1 MSPSFNHAY
10 IGANLVLLF
19 GKLNLYT
26 ILIEVSLEIQGKEY
40 VPDVA
45 LYSKRKMQRSGL
57 PPSEDII
64 RMTEM
69 PLLAIEV
76 LSPKQSTQDVI
87 DKIKVYFENG
97 IKSCWFINPT
107 IHTVTVYKSFKDFRT
122 YVENMDLED
131 DSLGI
136 KMSVS
141 EIFD

>member
-10 IGANLVLLF
+10 IGANMVLLF
-19 GKLNLYT
+19 GKLNIYT
-26 ILIEVSLEIQGKEY
+26 ILIEISIEIQGKEY

-45 LYSKRKMQRSGL
+45 LYSKRKMQR
-57 PPSEDII
+57 SEDII

-107 IHTVTVYKSFKDFRT
+107 IHTVTVYKSFKDFTT
-122 YVENMDLED
+122 YVENTELQD

-136 KMSVS
+136 KMNVS

>member
-10 IGANLVLLF
+10 IGANLVVLF
-19 GKLNLYT
+19 AKLKVYT
-26 ILIEVSLEIQGKEY
+26 TLIEISLEIQGREY
-40 VPDVA
+40 IPDVA
-45 LYSKRKMQRSGL
+45 LYSKRKMQ
-57 PPSEDII
+57 PSEDII

-97 IKSCWFINPT
+97 VQSCWFINPT
-107 IHTVTVYKSFKDFRT
+107 IHTVTVYKSFKDFTT
-122 YVENMDLED
+122 YVEGTTLQDN
-131 DSLGI
+131 SLGI
-136 KMSVS
+136 TMNVS

>member
-19 GKLNLYT
+19 GKLSVYT
-26 ILIEVSLEIQGKEY
+26 ILVEVSVEIQGREY
-40 VPDVA
+40 VPDIA
-45 LYSKRKMQRSGL
+45 LYSKRKMQR
-57 PPSEDII
+57 SEDII

-107 IHTVTVYKSFKDFRT
+107 IYTVTVYKSLKEFTT
-122 YVENMDLED
+122 YVENTTLQD
-131 DSLGI
+131 DNLGI
-136 KMSVS
+136 KMNVS

>member
-1 MSPSFNHAY
+1 MSLSFNQGY
-10 IGANLVLLF
+10 IVTNMVLLF
-19 GKLNLYT
+19 GKLNIYT
-26 ILIEVSLEIQGKEY
+26 ILIEISIEIQGREY

-45 LYSKRKMQRSGL
+45 LYSKRKMQR
-57 PPSEDII
+57 SEDII

-107 IHTVTVYKSFKDFRT
+107 IHTVTVYKSFKDFTT
-122 YVENMDLED
+122 YVENTELQD

-136 KMSVS
+136 KMNVS

>member
-1 MSPSFNHAY
+1 MSLSFNQGY
-10 IGANLVLLF
+10 IVTNMVLLF
-19 GKLNLYT
+19 GKLNIYT
-26 ILIEVSLEIQGKEY
+26 ILIEISIEIQGKAY

-45 LYSKRKMQRSGL
+45 LYSKRKMQR
-57 PPSEDII
+57 SEDII

-107 IHTVTVYKSFKDFRT
+107 IHTVTVYKSFKDFTT
-122 YVENMDLED
+122 YVENTELQD

-136 KMSVS
+136 KMNVS